1 MEVIDEVFVRKTRW
15 FFHEVVRKEVRIRR
29 FLSNNFRVEGA
40 KVVIIQ
46 FRCAISFRGDINRL
60 IGPVDPRIVLL
71 EPRHTE
77 DNVFF
82 TTVRDIEQDFMGD
95 SANAE
100 EKCGRK
106 LNFSTRVNQGID
118 VSDSDGEREFS
129 VGKTIFLDKVVIK
142 AVDTC
147 PRIDESAG

>member
-1 MEVIDEVFVRKTRW
+1 MVNEVFIGEARW
-15 FFHEVVRKEVRIRR
+15 FFYEVVGKKVRISR
-29 FLSNNFRVEGA
+29 FLQNNFRVESV
-40 KVVIIQ
+40 KIVVVQ
-46 FRCAISFRGDINRL
+46 FRGAVCGLGDIDGL
-60 IGPVDPRIVLL
+60 IGPIDPGVVFL

-77 DNVFF
+77 DDVFF
-82 TTVRDIEQDFMGD
+82 TTVCDVEQDFMGD

-100 EKCGRK
+100 EECGRK

-118 VSDSDGEREFS
+118 ISDCDGRREFR
-129 VGKTIFLDKVVIK
+129 VGKTIFLDKVVIE